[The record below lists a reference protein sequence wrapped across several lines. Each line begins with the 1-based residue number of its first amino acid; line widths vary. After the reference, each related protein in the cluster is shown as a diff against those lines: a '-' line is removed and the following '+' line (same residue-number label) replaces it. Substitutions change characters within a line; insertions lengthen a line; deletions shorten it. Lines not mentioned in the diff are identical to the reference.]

1 MAIQGYPQMNVDL
14 ILSRLERVKVT
25 GRDSWMACCSAHED
39 KNPSLSISVRNE
51 KILLH
56 CWAGCASLDVLQ
68 AIGLD
73 FSDLFTD
80 KDREVTNGKP
90 IHRNRFPYAD
100 VLKALAFEAT
110 VVYISGQMVCSG
122 KTLTPVERERLLL
135 ATTRIQ
141 AGVAA
146 AGVA

>member
-1 MAIQGYPQMNVDL
+1 MNIDL

-25 GRDSWMACCSAHED
+25 GRDSWMACCPAHAD
-39 KNPSLSISVRNE
+39 KSPSLAITLKNE

-56 CWAGCASLDVLQ
+56 CFSGCASLEVIN

-73 FSDLFTD
+73 FADLFTD

-141 AGVAA
+141 AGVTA
-146 AGVA
+146 AGIQ